1 MRVLF
6 TRSNLLGSKII
17 RSLTGED
24 ISHVALE
31 MDGIVIH
38 ARFDGVE
45 IEGLPH
51 FLEHNEIV
59 RAYSVVGDN
68 RKRFW
73 EAMLLEGSKYD
84 YKAFF
89 SIGLRLILRKSLGI
103 VIPSLS
109 DWAIRRQYICTEFVD
124 TILHICNTGGDTITE
139 SNRHITPGELEAEL
153 RDRPDIT
160 EIRS

>member
-6 TRSNLLGSKII
+6 TRSGLIGSRII
-17 RSLTGED
+17 RGLTGED

-31 MDGIVIH
+31 MDDIVIH

-59 RAYSVVGDN
+59 RAYEVSGDN

-73 EAMLLEGSKYD
+73 KAMLLEGSRYD
-84 YKAFF
+84 KLAFF
-89 SIGLRLILRKSLGI
+89 SIGLRIMLRKSLGI
-103 VIPSLS
+103 MIPSLNR
-109 DWAIRRQYICTEFVD
+109 WAVRRQYICTEFVD
-124 TILHICNTGGDTITE
+124 TILGVCE
-139 SNRHITPGELEAEL
+139 SNRQITPGELEAEL
-153 RDRPDIT
+153 RKRPDIT